1 MTSKELFKNKK
12 VVVFG
17 IPGAFTPTCQYKHVP
32 SYNENS
38 QQLKDLGI
46 DTIACL
52 SVNDPFVMEAFAK
65 HTSANKANIEMF
77 SDSNAEFVKKL
88 GKTIDAASV
97 GLGIRSSV

>member
-1 MTSKELFKNKK
+1 M
-12 VVVFG
+12 FG

-32 SYNENS
+32 SYNKNS
-38 QQLKDLGI
+38 KQLKDLGI
-46 DTIACL
+46 DVIACL

-65 HTSANKANIEMF
+65 HTSADKADIQMF